1 MLAHRYYPL
10 NRADYGLGG
19 AARPTQWAPPRR
31 LEMVEMVGTVG
42 LVKTWWPAVEAEYF
56 FQFIDDDM

>member
-1 MLAHRYYPL
+1 
-10 NRADYGLGG
+10 
-19 AARPTQWAPPRR
+19 
-31 LEMVEMVGTVG
+31 MVEMVGTVG